1 MAKQKKIS
9 IPADELEAAKEQA
22 KKDGFGNNVTGWA
35 RWIIRRKCEPEN
47 QSAETVGV
55 QPSC

>member
-9 IPADELEAAKEQA
+9 IPTDELEAAKEQA

-35 RWIIRRKCEPEN
+35 RWIIRKKCDP
-47 QSAETVGV
+47 AETVGV

>member
-1 MAKQKKIS
+1 MERMAKQKKIS
-9 IPADELEAAKEQA
+9 IPTDELEAAKEQA

-35 RWIIRRKCEPEN
+35 RWIIRKKCDP
-47 QSAETVGV
+47 AETVGV